1 MPGLY
6 RTLPRI
12 DLIKLFFLV
21 SFQKY
26 RTIRVNQRITM
37 KNQGLYRGGE
47 NKKIKTSKA
56 EKVYNAIQAMK
67 RKALANGPKKETTA

>member
-1 MPGLY
+1 
-6 RTLPRI
+6 
-12 DLIKLFFLV
+12 
-21 SFQKY
+21 
-26 RTIRVNQRITM
+26 M